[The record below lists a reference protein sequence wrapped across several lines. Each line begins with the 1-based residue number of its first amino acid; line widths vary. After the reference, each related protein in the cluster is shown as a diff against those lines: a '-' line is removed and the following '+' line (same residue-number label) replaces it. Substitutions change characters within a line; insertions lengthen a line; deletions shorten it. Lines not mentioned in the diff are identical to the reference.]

1 MSIKPSKLFQDLIVW
16 QKAHQLVLDI
26 YDNTKQFPKE
36 ELFGLTSQIRRAAI
50 SVPANISEGFKRTGI
65 KDKLR
70 FYNIAQSSLEEVK
83 YFLILSND
91 LGYIN
96 SEATLTKVNEVG
108 KMLEIYSQ
116 KTKENSTTKC

>member
-1 MSIKPSKLFQDLIVW
+1 MNPSKSFQDILVW
-16 QKAHQLVLDI
+16 QKAHQMVLAI
-26 YDNTKQFPKE
+26 YKDSSQFPKE
-36 ELFGLTSQIRRAAI
+36 ELFGLTSQIRRAAM
-50 SVPANISEGFKRTGI
+50 SVPANIAEGFKRTGI

-91 LGYIN
+91 LGYIK
-96 SEATLTKVNEVG
+96 SVTLLSQANEVG

-116 KTKENSTTKC
+116 KVKINNPSTKY

>member
-1 MSIKPSKLFQDLIVW
+1 MKPSKSFQDILVW
-16 QKAHQLVLDI
+16 QKAHQLVLAI
-26 YDNTKQFPKE
+26 YKDTYQYPKE
-36 ELFGLTSQIRRAAI
+36 ELFGLTSQIRRAVV
-50 SVPANISEGFKRTGI
+50 SVPANIAEGFKRTGI

-83 YFLILSND
+83 YFLILSKD

-96 SEATLTKVNEVG
+96 SEATLTKANEVG

-116 KTKENSTTKC
+116 KAKENSTTTKY